1 MRTLPG
7 FAMEELMQL
16 MSNAKANR
24 VKCEVDAKAYS
35 LWLSQLV
42 PANLVLVVG
51 AAVLSLLAGA
61 SILVDQQIISN
72 SQAGIMAVLSS
83 IFTVIHNRLNCDQHQ
98 AECRRLQALYQGL
111 SVDYGNLETETDAR
125 ELKKKLDALNNELA
139 QIIKGTSAHPSAGSM
154 DKARRIVQARNIASG
169 F

>member
-1 MRTLPG
+1 
-7 FAMEELMQL
+7 MEELMQL

-83 IFTVIHNRLNCDQHQ
+83 IFTVIHN
-98 AECRRLQALYQGL
+98 G
-111 SVDYGNLETETDAR
+111 
-125 ELKKKLDALNNELA
+125 
-139 QIIKGTSAHPSAGSM
+139 
-154 DKARRIVQARNIASG
+154 
-169 F
+169 